1 MQKATKTMI
10 TLVIELNYCPEE
22 DTLKFFIDDA
32 FDKLL
37 HKNESVQIVS
47 IDHLYEELPLK

>member
-47 IDHLYEELPLK
+47 IDHLYEEIP